1 MTPLWHEREWTNR
14 RIFFLLAVGT
24 LIVSIIWR
32 LPNEFD
38 FLARHI
44 RELLLA
50 LALAMGF
57 TYMLRPAVDGFERLI
72 RTTTKYQ
79 SRSLATILVFLCGV
93 ALIYVFVNIGLKPI
107 MYDVQGFWESFMVQE
122 PDQRLALVESWKQS
136 VDQALRPYRDL
147 LPAELTKDAENAIP
161 NFILSAK
168 EVLSAHWMGWFSQ
181 IGILIE
187 LILVP
192 VLVFYFLA
200 DGPSIRQE
208 MKIVF
213 PPSWHARAARLFD
226 DFDRVLDSYIRGQVL
241 MCIIAWVLVTLGL
254 LALGVPHAFTLG
266 LLAGVTR
273 AVPIIGPLLGAI
285 PIALVC
291 LLATQSLQITG
302 LVLVG
307 FTLMHFLE
315 SKVLLPKVI
324 GHEVDLHP
332 VSVIIA
338 LLLGMEFFGFI
349 GVFLAVPVAALG
361 KVLLLEWQESV
372 RDSRRTQSPNPDDL
386 APKKLESEKQS
397 NTNDALPT

>member
-14 RIFFLLAVGT
+14 RIIFLLAIGT

-32 LPNEFD
+32 IPNEFD

-44 RELLLA
+44 RELVLA

-57 TYMLRPAVDGFERLI
+57 TYMLRPAVDGFEKLI
-72 RTTTKYQ
+72 SSTTKYQ
-79 SRSLATILVFLCGV
+79 SRGFATFLVFLCGI
-93 ALIYVFVNIGLKPI
+93 ALTYVFIIIGLKPI
-107 MYDVQGFWESFMVQE
+107 MHDVQGFWESFMVQD
-122 PDQRLALVESWKQS
+122 PDQRLALVDNWKQS
-136 VDQALRPYRDL
+136 VDQALLPYRDF
-147 LPAELTKDAENAIP
+147 LPPELTKDAENAIP
-161 NFILSAK
+161 NFILSVKAA
-168 EVLSAHWMGWFSQ
+168 LSAHWMSWFSRM
-181 IGILIE
+181 GILIE

-200 DGPSIRQE
+200 DGPSLRNE
-208 MKIVF
+208 LKIVC
-213 PPSWHARAARLFD
+213 PPAWRARSARLFD

-241 MCIIAWVLVTLGL
+241 MCLIAWALVTLGL

-266 LLAGVTR
+266 LLAGITR

-291 LLATQSLQITG
+291 LLATQSLHITG
-302 LVLVG
+302 IVLVG

-349 GVFLAVPVAALG
+349 GVFLAVPVAALV
-361 KVLLLEWQESV
+361 KVLLLEWQENARAS
-372 RDSRRTQSPNPDDL
+372 TQDNSQN
-386 APKKLESEKQS
+386 KLELEEH
-397 NTNDALPT
+397 NDTLPSQHS